1 MNSPVDPI
9 RVVICDDHL
18 VVRVGLR
25 QILQSESGIQV
36 IGEAT
41 TAAEAL
47 ELARTLRPDVI
58 VMDLS
63 LPDADGARAT
73 TDLLGTS
80 PDTRVLVLTM
90 HEDVAYVREALDAGA
105 LGYVLKRAADV
116 ELVLAIRTIATGA
129 SYIQPGLAAALFKA
143 ESPRSPLSAALGQ
156 LTNREKE
163 VLQHLAL
170 GLTNQEIASLLHLS
184 VRTVETYRANIQQK
198 LGLRTRA
205 ELARFARDVGLS

>member
-1 MNSPVDPI
+1 MNRPDDPL

-25 QILQSESGIQV
+25 QILQSESDLQV
-36 IGEAT
+36 VGEAT
-41 TAAEAL
+41 TSAEAL
-47 ELARTLRPDVI
+47 ELTRTLRPDVI

-63 LPDADGARAT
+63 LPDEDGARAT
-73 TDLLGTS
+73 ADILRVS
-80 PDTRVLVLTM
+80 PETRVLVLTM
-90 HEDVAYVREALDAGA
+90 HEDVAYVRAALDAGA

-116 ELVLAIRTIATGA
+116 ELVLAIRTIAAGA
-129 SYIQPGLAAALFKA
+129 NYIHPGLAAALLKA
-143 ESPRSPLSAALGQ
+143 ELPASPLSAALGQ
-156 LTNREKE
+156 LTKRERE

>member
-1 MNSPVDPI
+1 
-9 RVVICDDHL
+9 
-18 VVRVGLR
+18 LR
-25 QILQSESGIQV
+25 QILQSESDLQV
-36 IGEAT
+36 VGEAT
-41 TAAEAL
+41 TSAEAL
-47 ELARTLRPDVI
+47 ELTRTLRPDVI

-63 LPDADGARAT
+63 LPDEDGARAT
-73 TDLLGTS
+73 ADILRVS
-80 PDTRVLVLTM
+80 PETRVLVLTM
-90 HEDVAYVREALDAGA
+90 HEDVAYVRAALDAGA

-116 ELVLAIRTIATGA
+116 ELVLAIRTIAAGA
-129 SYIQPGLAAALFKA
+129 NYIHPGLAAALLKA
-143 ESPRSPLSAALGQ
+143 ELPASPLSAALGQ
-156 LTNREKE
+156 LTKRERE